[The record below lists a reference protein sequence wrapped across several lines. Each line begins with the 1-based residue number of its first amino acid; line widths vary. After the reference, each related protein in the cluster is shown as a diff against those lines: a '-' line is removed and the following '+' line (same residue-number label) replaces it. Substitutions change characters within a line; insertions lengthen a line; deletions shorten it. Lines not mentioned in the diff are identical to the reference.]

1 MFVYV
6 TNKNDFVHHDRF
18 NGQDFIFHPNKAEVV
33 PFEAASHMFGW
44 NKKDK
49 TPTLLRL
56 GWANDG
62 ERGVKK
68 LAKFVISEAKFEKPP
83 EAEEVAQPEEV
94 AEEETAERPISNPNR
109 PPVFAGQPRANRQAP
124 Q

>member
-18 NGQDFIFHPNKAEVV
+18 NGQDFIFKPGEAQVV
-33 PFEAASHMFGW
+33 PVDAVTHMFGW

-49 TPTLLRL
+49 TPALLRL
-56 GWANDG
+56 GWANQGDQ
-62 ERGVKK
+62 GVKK
-68 LAKFVISEAKFEKPP
+68 LAKFVITEARFEKPP
-83 EAEEVAQPEEV
+83 EAESVAQPEAQEP
-94 AEEETAERPISNPNR
+94 EERENRELSNPNR